1 MTIWKKLEKKRKS
14 AKRRFKKIRLKRK
27 LNNNKNEE
35 KRLKKLEEEEEIKRI
50 DLEQKH
56 KEVEEKI
63 KMIEEER
70 KRKIE
75 IMIENT
81 RKIEAPR
88 YKEIEKSYETNVLM
102 PTLEQKKKALAS
114 IRDLH
119 KPIRMNYIMEHKKK
133 IDKIIEKRRVE
144 HDENMPKDD
153 FTYKKYETNW
163 IQKVKDQVVVA
174 KKEKEKK
181 DTEKREIF
189 EKMRTY
195 GDMVK
200 EMHWPAV
207 SKKKQLEMKL
217 LMQSSNHPHLSK
229 SDLGSRHGGNRRS
242 AENLSAYPK
251 TDKDDDDSVTNATT
265 KRRK

>member
-1 MTIWKKLEKKRKS
+1 MEKIREEKKKRKEEI
-14 AKRRFKKIRLKRK
+14 KKIRTKRK
-27 LNNNKNEE
+27 LNKNKNEE

-50 DLEQKH
+50 ELEQKH

-75 IMIENT
+75 VMNENT

-102 PTLEQKKKALAS
+102 PTLEQKKKTLAS

-133 IDKIIEKRRVE
+133 IDKIIEKKRVE

-163 IQKVKDQVVVA
+163 IQKVKDQVVIA
-174 KKEKEKK
+174 KEEKEKK
-181 DTEKREIF
+181 DTEKREVY

-217 LMQSSNHPHLSK
+217 LMQSSNHPHLNK
-229 SDLGSRHGGNRRS
+229 SDLGSRRGGNRRS
-242 AENLSAYPK
+242 LESLSNYPK
-251 TDKDDDDSVTNATT
+251 TDKEDEHSITNTTT
-265 KRRK
+265 KRKK